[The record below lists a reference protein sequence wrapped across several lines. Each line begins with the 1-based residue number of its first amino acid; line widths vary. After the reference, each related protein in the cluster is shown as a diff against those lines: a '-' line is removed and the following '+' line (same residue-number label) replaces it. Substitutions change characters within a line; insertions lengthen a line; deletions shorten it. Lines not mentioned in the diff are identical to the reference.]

1 MLLHLDEFLQFPVDP
16 LEDVVDEKVVAELD
30 DLDLV
35 VAGELVE
42 GRAAAGGG
50 RLAAHRGG
58 RQASTAATPAAP
70 GRQGHGRVGQRNLW
84 TLGGRAKKGNLRAV
98 AETMTEFVQD
108 DESLTVL
115 TGPYHGLPKGKGL
128 TNPCCKCS
136 EELPRQRTFEATFHA
151 IILGSSVDSSD
162 YSLSNDPHF
171 HIHPFCV

>member
-58 RQASTAATPAAP
+58 RQASTAAAAAAAP

-84 TLGGRAKKGNLRAV
+84 TLGGRARALLK
-98 AETMTEFVQD
+98 Q
-108 DESLTVL
+108 
-115 TGPYHGLPKGKGL
+115 
-128 TNPCCKCS
+128 
-136 EELPRQRTFEATFHA
+136 
-151 IILGSSVDSSD
+151 
-162 YSLSNDPHF
+162 
-171 HIHPFCV
+171 